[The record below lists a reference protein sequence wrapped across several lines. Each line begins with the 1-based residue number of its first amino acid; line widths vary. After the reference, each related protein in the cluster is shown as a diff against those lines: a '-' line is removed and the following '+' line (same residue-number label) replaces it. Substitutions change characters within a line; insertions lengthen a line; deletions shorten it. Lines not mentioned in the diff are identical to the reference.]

1 MEWNLI
7 DALDAWLWIA
17 FRGIDHAGS
26 NIGKINYG
34 LNRPTSAH
42 QHIIFYKLKTK
53 KSVKICENI
62 SRIHEYLLLYI
73 FKVIYLFVDIFKW
86 IYIMQ
91 ASPRSPALG
100 VQKMAAHKRGD
111 CSLALLCWELWR
123 SQLQQYVGEEWVAL
137 DLKIHKFSCTHPVLN
152 EGRPIFCNIPNLV
165 LKGRTHFL
173 WTTHRQ
179 SQDLQIISNM

>member
-73 FKVIYLFVDIFKW
+73 FRVTYLFVDIFKW

-100 VQKMAAHKRGD
+100 VLKWPHKRGD

-123 SQLQQYVGEEWVAL
+123 SLAAICWRGMGCIGFENTQVFLYTPCTEWREANILQY
-137 DLKIHKFSCTHPVLN
+137 P
-152 EGRPIFCNIPNLV
+152 
-165 LKGRTHFL
+165 
-173 WTTHRQ
+173 
-179 SQDLQIISNM
+179 